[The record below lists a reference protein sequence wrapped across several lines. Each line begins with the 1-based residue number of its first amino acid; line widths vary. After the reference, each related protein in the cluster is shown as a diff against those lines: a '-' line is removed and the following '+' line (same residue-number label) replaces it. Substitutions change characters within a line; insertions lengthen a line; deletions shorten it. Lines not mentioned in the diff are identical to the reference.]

1 LTEATGVGAR
11 LRQAR
16 EEQGLAIDDVAL
28 QLKFAPRQIEFLE
41 QERFDRLPGPT
52 IARGMVRNYARL
64 LKLDPEPLIQRM
76 APQAEPPPDPGLI
89 AERFRQQM
97 PFSDSGRRST
107 LIYAGFSVALL
118 ILVGVLAYEWQQQKA
133 TPQFVAPARERPQ
146 AEPAQTA
153 SVVQAPAPAPEPA
166 SAVPAVEP
174 KPPAPVVAE
183 QKKSAPA
190 VTEQKKPGA
199 SVAEQKK
206 PAPAVA
212 EKKPEAE
219 KLASADNTLP
229 PGQHRIV
236 FRSEGEAWLEV
247 KDGSGRMLI
256 SALNPAGAERS
267 VRGQPPFEI
276 VIGNASS
283 VRMTYDGKP
292 VDLRPHT
299 RVEVA
304 RFTLK

>member
-1 LTEATGVGAR
+1 
-11 LRQAR
+11 
-16 EEQGLAIDDVAL
+16 
-28 QLKFAPRQIEFLE
+28 
-41 QERFDRLPGPT
+41 
-52 IARGMVRNYARL
+52 
-64 LKLDPEPLIQRM
+64 
-76 APQAEPPPDPGLI
+76 
-89 AERFRQQM
+89 
-97 PFSDSGRRST
+97 
-107 LIYAGFSVALL
+107 
-118 ILVGVLAYEWQQQKA
+118 
-133 TPQFVAPARERPQ
+133 
-146 AEPAQTA
+146 
-153 SVVQAPAPAPEPA
+153 
-166 SAVPAVEP
+166 
-174 KPPAPVVAE
+174 
-183 QKKSAPA
+183 
-190 VTEQKKPGA
+190 
-199 SVAEQKK
+199 VAEQKK

>member
-64 LKLDPEPLIQRM
+64 LKLDAEPLIQRM

-89 AERFRQQM
+89 AERFRQEV

-118 ILVGVLAYEWQQQKA
+118 VLVGVLAYEWQQQKA
-133 TPQFVAPARERPQ
+133 TPQFVAPASERPQ
-146 AEPAQTA
+146 PEPAQAA

-166 SAVPAVEP
+166 AAVPAVEP

-183 QKKSAPA
+183 P
-190 VTEQKKPGA
+190 
-199 SVAEQKK
+199 KK
-206 PAPAVA
+206 PAPVLA
-212 EKKPEAE
+212 EKKKSEAE
-219 KLASADNTLP
+219 KLASVDQTLP

-236 FRSEGEAWLEV
+236 FRTEGEAWLEV